1 LKLKMDKSLEKRRK
15 TLTEKKARLE
25 ELEKKREH

>member
-1 LKLKMDKSLEKRRK
+1 MDKSLEKRRK